1 MKKNILILALFFGL
15 FVSNA
20 QNIQNSS
27 VSFTQTLFPKK
38 TLPANVKNY
47 NVVVT
52 TPYLKDDS
60 SFRKIAEEKYQ
71 KDLIDFPN
79 VIKAAEKNYTEVTLV
94 EHSKKVA
101 EAKEIF
107 KLESEQFNKMSTL
120 ERLALI
126 DKKPVLRIPEKPYYY
141 APQPP
146 RVESINV
153 GDVIIYNP
161 ETLAKSYIKL
171 NGFGDGTDGI
181 QIKIDFKGFEYVE
194 PVATLVNVENFN
206 PQTKE
211 KFYTKQTQFVTKYRH
226 PTMLQVIVDGKNL
239 SSGILQG
246 TSEFQTKNTSSK
258 PTRIYIER
266 QEIETI
272 MSNINNYLNDQYG
285 YTKVNRYAVLYS
297 VKNKKGEYDDIE
309 KARDFAI
316 SGYKNYTEHQEDAVK
331 DIANAIAIW
340 EKTMTE
346 VNYDDSKAR
355 IDEKVGTALLKNL
368 IFATI
373 MTNEFGK
380 ANKYLTDFKL
390 LRLSYDDKQFADS
403 YEKIA
408 ADLKSRFEGK

>member
-1 MKKNILILALFFGL
+1 MKKNILLLAILFSVGVA
-15 FVSNA
+15 NA
-20 QNIQNSS
+20 QTIENIR

-47 NVVVT
+47 NVTIT

-71 KDLIDFPN
+71 KDLNDFPN
-79 VIKAAEKNYTEVTLV
+79 VIKASEKNYTDVTLV
-94 EHSKKVA
+94 EYAKKVA
-101 EAKEIF
+101 EAKEIY
-107 KLESEQFNKMSTL
+107 KLESDQFNKMSTL

-194 PVATLVNVENFN
+194 PVATLINVENYN

-226 PTMLQVIVDGKNL
+226 PTMLQVSIDGKNL
-239 SSGILQG
+239 SSGIFQG
-246 TSEFQTKNTSSK
+246 TSEFQTKATSSK

-266 QEIETI
+266 QEVETI
-272 MSNINNYLNDQYG
+272 MTSINNYLNDQYG
-285 YTKVNRYAVLYS
+285 YTKLNRYAVLYS
-297 VKNKKGEYDDIE
+297 VKNKKGEYDDLE
-309 KARDFAI
+309 KARDFAV

-340 EKTMTE
+340 EKTITE
-346 VNYDDSKAR
+346 VNYDDNKAR
-355 IDEKVGTALLKNL
+355 IDEKVGTAILKNL

-373 MTNEFGK
+373 MTNEFSK

-390 LRLSYDDKQFADS
+390 LRLSYDDKQFADT

>member
-1 MKKNILILALFFGL
+1 MKKTILLIALFLGFGQA
-15 FVSNA
+15 NA
-20 QNIQNSS
+20 QNIENIRI
-27 VSFTQTLFPKK
+27 SFTQTLFPKK
-38 TLPANVKNY
+38 TLPPSVKNY
-47 NVVVT
+47 NVAVT

-79 VIKAAEKNYTEVTLV
+79 VMKAAEKNYTDVTLA
-94 EHSKKVA
+94 EYAKKVA
-101 EAKEIF
+101 EAKERY
-107 KLESEQFNKMSTL
+107 KLESDQFNKMSTL

-141 APQPP
+141 APQQP
-146 RVESINV
+146 RIESINV

-194 PVATLVNVENFN
+194 PVASLVSVENYN

-226 PTMLQVIVDGKNL
+226 PTMLQVSIDGKNL
-239 SSGILQG
+239 TSGIFQG
-246 TSEFQTKNTSSK
+246 TSEFQTKATSSK

-272 MSNINNYLNDQYG
+272 MSSINNYLNDQYG
-285 YTKVNRYAVLYS
+285 YIKVNRYAVLYS

-309 KARDFAI
+309 KARDFAV

-373 MTNEFGK
+373 MTNEFSK
-380 ANKYLTDFKL
+380 SNKYLTDFKL
-390 LRLSYDDKQFADS
+390 LRLSYDDKQFADT

>member
-1 MKKNILILALFFGL
+1 MKKNILLIALISVFGL
-15 FVSNA
+15 ANA
-20 QNIQNSS
+20 QNIQTVN

-38 TLPANVKNY
+38 TLPGNIKNY
-47 NVVVT
+47 NVTVT

-60 SFRKIAEEKYQ
+60 SFRRIAEEKYQ
-71 KDLIDFPN
+71 KDLKNFPN
-79 VIKAAEKNYTEVTLV
+79 VLKEAEKNFYDNAITEHNRKV
-94 EHSKKVA
+94 E
-101 EAKEIF
+101 EAKERY

-126 DKKPVLRIPEKPYYY
+126 DKKPVLQIPERPVYV

-194 PVATLVNVENFN
+194 PVATLVNVENYN

-226 PTMLQVIVDGKNL
+226 PTMLQVSVEGKNL
-239 SSGILQG
+239 SSGIFQG
-246 TSEFQTKNTSSK
+246 TSEFQIKTTSSK
-258 PTRIYIER
+258 PTRLYIER

-285 YTKVNRYAVLYS
+285 YVTINRYAILYT
-297 VKNKKGEYDDIE
+297 VKNRKGEYDDIE

-316 SGYKNYTEHQEDAVK
+316 SGYKNYTLHQEDAVK

-346 VNYDDSKAR
+346 VNFDDSKAR

-380 ANKYLTDFKL
+380 ANKYLTDFKS

>member
-1 MKKNILILALFFGL
+1 MKKNILIIVFFLSIGL
-15 FVSNA
+15 VNA
-20 QNIQNSS
+20 QNIQNIS

-47 NVVVT
+47 NVTVT

-71 KDLIDFPN
+71 KDLNDFPN
-79 VIKAAEKNYTEVTLV
+79 VIIASEKNYTDVILV
-94 EHSKKVA
+94 DYAKKVA
-101 EAKEIF
+101 EAKDIF
-107 KLESEQFNKMSTL
+107 KLESDQFNKMSTL
-120 ERLALI
+120 EKLALI

-194 PVATLVNVENFN
+194 PFATLVNVENYN

-226 PTMLQVIVDGKNL
+226 PTMLQVSVDGKNL
-239 SSGILQG
+239 SSGIFQE
-246 TSEFQTKNTSSK
+246 TSEFQIKTTSSK

-272 MSNINNYLNDQYG
+272 MANINNYLNDQYG
-285 YTKVNRYAVLYS
+285 YTKLNRYAVLYS
-297 VKNKKGEYDDIE
+297 VKNRKGEYDDVE

-331 DIANAIAIW
+331 DITNAIAIW
-340 EKTMTE
+340 EKTITE

-373 MTNEFGK
+373 MTNEFSK

-390 LRLSYDDKQFADS
+390 LRLSYDDKQFADT

-408 ADLKSRFEGK
+408 ADLKTRFEGQ

>member
-1 MKKNILILALFFGL
+1 MKKNILIIVFFLSIGL
-15 FVSNA
+15 VNA
-20 QNIQNSS
+20 QNIQNIS

-47 NVVVT
+47 NVTVT

-71 KDLIDFPN
+71 KDLNDFPN
-79 VIKAAEKNYTEVTLV
+79 VIIASEKNYTDVILV
-94 EHSKKVA
+94 DYAKKVA
-101 EAKEIF
+101 EAKDIF
-107 KLESEQFNKMSTL
+107 KLESDQFNKMSTL

-194 PVATLVNVENFN
+194 PVATLVNVENYN

-239 SSGILQG
+239 SSGIFQG
-246 TSEFQTKNTSSK
+246 TSEFQTKATSSK

-266 QEIETI
+266 QEVETI
-272 MSNINNYLNDQYG
+272 MSSINNYLNDQYG
-285 YTKVNRYAVLYS
+285 YIKVNRYAILYS

-309 KARDFAI
+309 KARDFAV

-373 MTNEFGK
+373 MTNEFSK

-390 LRLSYDDKQFADS
+390 LRLSYDDKQFADT

>member
-1 MKKNILILALFFGL
+1 MKKNILIIAFFLSFGL
-15 FVSNA
+15 VNA
-20 QNIQNSS
+20 QNIQNTN

-38 TLPANVKNY
+38 TLPAYVKNY
-47 NVVVT
+47 NVTVT

-60 SFRKIAEEKYQ
+60 SFRRIAEEKYQ
-71 KDLIDFPN
+71 KDLKNFPN
-79 VIKAAEKNYTEVTLV
+79 VLKEAEKNFYDIDITNHNRKV
-94 EHSKKVA
+94 E
-101 EAKEIF
+101 EAKERY
-107 KLESEQFNKMSTL
+107 KLESEQFSKMSTI

-126 DKKPVLRIPEKPYYY
+126 DKKPVLQIPERPIYV

-194 PVATLVNVENFN
+194 PVATLVNVENYN

-226 PTMLQVIVDGKNL
+226 PTMLQVSVDGKNL
-239 SSGILQG
+239 SSGIFQG
-246 TSEFQTKNTSSK
+246 TSEFQIKTTSSK
-258 PTRIYIER
+258 PTRLYIER
-266 QEIETI
+266 QEIESI

-285 YTKVNRYAVLYS
+285 YITVNRYAMLYS
-297 VKNKKGEYDDIE
+297 VKNRKGEYDDIE

-373 MTNEFGK
+373 MTNEFVK
-380 ANKYLTDFKL
+380 ANKYLTDFKS
-390 LRLSYDDKQFADS
+390 LRLSYDDKQYADS
-403 YEKIA
+403 YEKIS

>member
-1 MKKNILILALFFGL
+1 MKKNILLIAFISVFGL
-15 FVSNA
+15 ANS
-20 QNIQNSS
+20 QNIQTVN

-38 TLPANVKNY
+38 TLPGNIKNY
-47 NVVVT
+47 NVTVT

-60 SFRKIAEEKYQ
+60 SFRRIAEEKYQ
-71 KDLIDFPN
+71 KDLKNFPN
-79 VIKAAEKNYTEVTLV
+79 VLKEAEKNFYDNAITEHNRKV
-94 EHSKKVA
+94 E
-101 EAKEIF
+101 EAKERY

-126 DKKPVLRIPEKPYYY
+126 DKKPVLQIPERPVYV

-194 PVATLVNVENFN
+194 PVATLVNVENYN

-226 PTMLQVIVDGKNL
+226 PTMLQVSVEGKNL
-239 SSGILQG
+239 SSGIYQG
-246 TSEFQTKNTSSK
+246 TSEFQIKTTSSK
-258 PTRIYIER
+258 PTRLYIER

-272 MSNINNYLNDQYG
+272 MSNINKYLNDQYG
-285 YTKVNRYAVLYS
+285 YVTVNRYAVLYT
-297 VKNKKGEYDDIE
+297 VKNRKGEYDDIE
-309 KARDFAI
+309 KASDFAI
-316 SGYKNYTEHQEDAVK
+316 SGYKNYTLHQEDAVK

-346 VNYDDSKAR
+346 VNFDDSKAR
-355 IDEKVGTALLKNL
+355 IDEKVGTAILKNL

-380 ANKYLTDFKL
+380 ANKYLNDFKS

>member
-1 MKKNILILALFFGL
+1 MKKNILIIALFLSFG
-15 FVSNA
+15 FANA
-20 QNIQNSS
+20 QNIQNIN

-38 TLPANVKNY
+38 TLPGNIKNY
-47 NVVVT
+47 NVTVT

-60 SFRKIAEEKYQ
+60 SFRRIAEEKYQ
-71 KDLIDFPN
+71 KDLKNFPN
-79 VIKAAEKNYTEVTLV
+79 VLKEAEKNFYDIDITNHNRKV
-94 EHSKKVA
+94 E
-101 EAKEIF
+101 EAKERY
-107 KLESEQFNKMSTL
+107 KLESEQFSKMSTI

-126 DKKPVLRIPEKPYYY
+126 DKKPVLQIPERPVYV

-194 PVATLVNVENFN
+194 PVATLVNVENYN

-226 PTMLQVIVDGKNL
+226 PTMLQVSVDGKNL
-239 SSGILQG
+239 SSGIFQG
-246 TSEFQTKNTSSK
+246 TSEFQIKTTSSK
-258 PTRIYIER
+258 PTRLYIER
-266 QEIETI
+266 QEIESI

-285 YTKVNRYAVLYS
+285 YITVNRYAMLYS
-297 VKNKKGEYDDIE
+297 VKNRKGEYDDIE

-373 MTNEFGK
+373 MTNEFVK
-380 ANKYLTDFKL
+380 ANKYLTDFKS

-403 YEKIA
+403 YEKIS

>member
-1 MKKNILILALFFGL
+1 MKKKILLIAFFLG
-15 FVSNA
+15 FGVANA
-20 QNIQNSS
+20 QNIENIRI
-27 VSFTQTLFPKK
+27 SFTQTLFPKK

-47 NVVVT
+47 HVTVT

-71 KDLIDFPN
+71 KDMIDFPN
-79 VIKAAEKNYTEVTLV
+79 VIMASEKNYTYVTLV
-94 EHSKKVA
+94 EYAKKVA
-101 EAKEIF
+101 EAKEIY
-107 KLESEQFNKMSTL
+107 KLESDQFNKMSTL

-126 DKKPVLRIPEKPYYY
+126 DKKPVLRIPEKPYYN

-146 RVESINV
+146 RVESINI

-194 PVATLVNVENFN
+194 PVATLINVENYN

-226 PTMLQVIVDGKNL
+226 PTMLQVSINGKNL
-239 SSGILQG
+239 SSGIFQG
-246 TSEFQTKNTSSK
+246 TSEFQTKATSSK

-266 QEIETI
+266 QEVETI
-272 MSNINNYLNDQYG
+272 MSSINNYLNDQYG
-285 YTKVNRYAVLYS
+285 YTKLNRYAVLYS
-297 VKNKKGEYDDIE
+297 VKNKKGEYDDLE
-309 KARDFAI
+309 KARDFAV

-340 EKTMTE
+340 EKTITE
-346 VNYDDSKAR
+346 VNYDDNKAR
-355 IDEKVGTALLKNL
+355 IDEKVGTAVLKNL

-373 MTNEFGK
+373 MTNEFSK

-390 LRLSYDDKQFADS
+390 LRLSYDDKQFADT

>member
-1 MKKNILILALFFGL
+1 MKKNILLLAILFSFGITK
-15 FVSNA
+15 A
-20 QNIQNSS
+20 QNIENIRI
-27 VSFTQTLFPKK
+27 SFTQTLFPKK

-47 NVVVT
+47 NVTVT

-60 SFRKIAEEKYQ
+60 SFRRIAEEKYQ
-71 KDLIDFPN
+71 QDLKNFPN
-79 VIKAAEKNYTEVTLV
+79 VLKEAEKNFYDIDITNHNRKV
-94 EHSKKVA
+94 E
-101 EAKEIF
+101 EAKERY

-126 DKKPVLRIPEKPYYY
+126 DKKPVLQIPQRPVYV

-239 SSGILQG
+239 SSGIFQG

-285 YTKVNRYAVLYS
+285 YVTVNRYAVLYS
-297 VKNKKGEYDDIE
+297 VKNRKGEYDDVE
-309 KARDFAI
+309 KARDFAV
-316 SGYKNYTEHQEDAVK
+316 SGYKNYTLHQEDAVK

-373 MTNEFGK
+373 MTNEFVK

>member
-1 MKKNILILALFFGL
+1 
-15 FVSNA
+15 
-20 QNIQNSS
+20 

-38 TLPANVKNY
+38 TLPPNVKNY
-47 NVVVT
+47 NVTIT

-71 KDLIDFPN
+71 KDLNDFPN
-79 VIKAAEKNYTEVTLV
+79 VIRASEKNYTEVTLV
-94 EHSKKVA
+94 EHAKKVA
-101 EAKEIF
+101 EAKENY
-107 KLESEQFNKMSTL
+107 KLESDQFNKMSTL

-146 RVESINV
+146 RVESINI

-161 ETLAKSYIKL
+161 ETLAKSYVKL

-181 QIKIDFKGFEYVE
+181 QIKIDFKGFEYIE
-194 PVATLVNVENFN
+194 PVATLVNVENYN

-226 PTMLQVIVDGKNL
+226 PTMLQVSIDGKNL
-239 SSGILQG
+239 SSGIFQG
-246 TSEFQTKNTSSK
+246 TSEFQTKATSSK

-266 QEIETI
+266 QEVETI
-272 MSNINNYLNDQYG
+272 MASINSYLNDQYG
-285 YTKVNRYAVLYS
+285 YTKLTRYAVLYS
-297 VKNKKGEYDDIE
+297 VKNKKGEYDDLE
-309 KARDFAI
+309 KARDFAV

-340 EKTMTE
+340 EKTITE

-355 IDEKVGTALLKNL
+355 IDEKVGTAILKNL

-373 MTNEFGK
+373 MTNEFSK

>member
-1 MKKNILILALFFGL
+1 MKKNILLLAILFSFGITK
-15 FVSNA
+15 A
-20 QNIQNSS
+20 QNIENIRI
-27 VSFTQTLFPKK
+27 SFTQTLFPKK

-47 NVVVT
+47 NVTVT

-60 SFRKIAEEKYQ
+60 SFRRIAEEKYQ
-71 KDLIDFPN
+71 QDLKNFPN
-79 VIKAAEKNYTEVTLV
+79 VLKEAEKNFYDIEITNHNRKV
-94 EHSKKVA
+94 E
-101 EAKEIF
+101 EAKERY

-126 DKKPVLRIPEKPYYY
+126 DKKPVLQIPQRPVYV

-239 SSGILQG
+239 SSGVFQG

-285 YTKVNRYAVLYS
+285 YVTVNRYAVLYS
-297 VKNKKGEYDDIE
+297 VKNRKGEYDDVE
-309 KARDFAI
+309 KARDFAV
-316 SGYKNYTEHQEDAVK
+316 SGYKNYTLHQEDAVK

-340 EKTMTE
+340 EKTITE

-373 MTNEFGK
+373 MTNEFSK
-380 ANKYLTDFKL
+380 ANKYITDFKL
-390 LRLSYDDKQFADS
+390 LRLSYDDKQFADT

>member
-1 MKKNILILALFFGL
+1 MKKTILLLAILFCFEITE
-15 FVSNA
+15 A
-20 QNIQNSS
+20 QNIETIRVQ
-27 VSFTQTLFPKK
+27 FTQTLFPKK
-38 TLPANVKNY
+38 TLPGNIKNY
-47 NVVVT
+47 NVTVT

-60 SFRKIAEEKYQ
+60 SFRRIAEEKYQ
-71 KDLIDFPN
+71 QDLKNFPN
-79 VIKAAEKNYTEVTLV
+79 VLKEAEKNFYDIEITNHNRKV
-94 EHSKKVA
+94 E
-101 EAKEIF
+101 EAKERY
-107 KLESEQFNKMSTL
+107 KLESEQFSKMSTL

-126 DKKPVLRIPEKPYYY
+126 DKKPVLQIPERPVYV

-194 PVATLVNVENFN
+194 PVASLVSVENYN

-239 SSGILQG
+239 SSGIFQG
-246 TSEFQTKNTSSK
+246 TSEYQTKNTSSK
-258 PTRIYIER
+258 PARIYIER

-272 MSNINNYLNDQYG
+272 MANINNYLNDQYG
-285 YTKVNRYAVLYS
+285 YTKLNRYAVLYS

-309 KARDFAI
+309 KARDFAA

-340 EKTMTE
+340 EKTITE

-355 IDEKVGTALLKNL
+355 IDEKVGTAILKNL

-373 MTNEFGK
+373 MTNEFVK

>member
-1 MKKNILILALFFGL
+1 MKKNILLLAILFCFGITE
-15 FVSNA
+15 A
-20 QNIQNSS
+20 QNIETIRVQ
-27 VSFTQTLFPKK
+27 FTQTLFPKK
-38 TLPANVKNY
+38 TLPGNIKNY
-47 NVVVT
+47 NVTVT

-60 SFRKIAEEKYQ
+60 SFRRIAEEKYQ
-71 KDLIDFPN
+71 KDLKNFPN
-79 VIKAAEKNYTEVTLV
+79 VLKEAEKNFYDIDITNHNRKV
-94 EHSKKVA
+94 E
-101 EAKEIF
+101 EAKERY
-107 KLESEQFNKMSTL
+107 KLESEQFSKMSTL

-126 DKKPVLRIPEKPYYY
+126 DKKPVLQIPERPVYV

-194 PVATLVNVENFN
+194 PIASLVSVENYN

-239 SSGILQG
+239 SSGIFQG
-246 TSEFQTKNTSSK
+246 TSEYQTKNTSSK

-285 YTKVNRYAVLYS
+285 YVTVNRYAVLYS
-297 VKNKKGEYDDIE
+297 VKN
-309 KARDFAI
+309 
-316 SGYKNYTEHQEDAVK
+316 
-331 DIANAIAIW
+331 
-340 EKTMTE
+340 
-346 VNYDDSKAR
+346 
-355 IDEKVGTALLKNL
+355 L
-368 IFATI
+368 I
-373 MTNEFGK
+373 
-380 ANKYLTDFKL
+380 
-390 LRLSYDDKQFADS
+390 
-403 YEKIA
+403 
-408 ADLKSRFEGK
+408 

>member
-1 MKKNILILALFFGL
+1 MKKNILLIAFLLGFGYA
-15 FVSNA
+15 NA
-20 QNIQNSS
+20 QNIENIRI
-27 VSFTQTLFPKK
+27 SFTQTLFPKK

-47 NVVVT
+47 NVTIT

-60 SFRKIAEEKYQ
+60 TFRKIAEEKYQ
-71 KDLIDFPN
+71 KDLSDFPN
-79 VIKAAEKNYTEVTLV
+79 VIKASEKNYTDVTLV
-94 EHSKKVA
+94 EYAKKVA
-101 EAKEIF
+101 EAKDIY
-107 KLESEQFNKMSTL
+107 KLESDQFNKMSTL

-146 RVESINV
+146 RVESINI

-171 NGFGDGTDGI
+171 NGFGDGTDGL

-194 PVATLVNVENFN
+194 PVATLVNVENYN

-226 PTMLQVIVDGKNL
+226 PTLLQVSIDGKNL
-239 SSGILQG
+239 SSGIFQG
-246 TSEFQTKNTSSK
+246 TSEFQKKATSSK

-266 QEIETI
+266 QEVESI
-272 MSNINNYLNDQYG
+272 MASINSYLNDQYG
-285 YTKVNRYAVLYS
+285 YTKLTRYAVLYS
-297 VKNKKGEYDDIE
+297 VKNKKGEYDDLE
-309 KARDFAI
+309 KARDFAV

-340 EKTMTE
+340 EKTITE
-346 VNYDDSKAR
+346 VNYEDSKAR
-355 IDEKVGTALLKNL
+355 IDEKVGTAILKNL

-373 MTNEFGK
+373 MTNEFNK

-390 LRLSYDDKQFADS
+390 LRLSYDDKQFADT

>member
-1 MKKNILILALFFGL
+1 MKKNILLLAILFCFGITE
-15 FVSNA
+15 A
-20 QNIQNSS
+20 QNIETIRVQ
-27 VSFTQTLFPKK
+27 FTQTLFPKK
-38 TLPANVKNY
+38 TLPGNIKNY
-47 NVVVT
+47 NVTVT

-60 SFRKIAEEKYQ
+60 SFRRIAEEKYQ
-71 KDLIDFPN
+71 KDLKNFPN
-79 VIKAAEKNYTEVTLV
+79 VLKEAEKNFYDIDITNHNRKV
-94 EHSKKVA
+94 E
-101 EAKEIF
+101 EAKERY
-107 KLESEQFNKMSTL
+107 KLESEQFSKMSTL

-126 DKKPVLRIPEKPYYY
+126 DKKPVLQIPERPVYV

-194 PVATLVNVENFN
+194 PVASLVSVENYN

-239 SSGILQG
+239 SSGIFQG
-246 TSEFQTKNTSSK
+246 TSEYQTKNTSSK

-285 YTKVNRYAVLYS
+285 YVTVNRYAVLYS
-297 VKNKKGEYDDIE
+297 VKNRKGEYDDLE
-309 KARDFAI
+309 KARDFAV
-316 SGYKNYTEHQEDAVK
+316 SGYKNYTLHQEDAVK

-340 EKTMTE
+340 EKTITE

-355 IDEKVGTALLKNL
+355 IDEKVGTAILKNL

-373 MTNEFGK
+373 MTNEFEK

-390 LRLSYDDKQFADS
+390 LRLSYDDKQFADT

>member
-1 MKKNILILALFFGL
+1 MKKNILIIAFILGFGL
-15 FVSNA
+15 ANA
-20 QNIQNSS
+20 QNIQNVN
-27 VSFTQTLFPKK
+27 VSFIQTLFPKK

-47 NVVVT
+47 NVRVT

-60 SFRKIAEEKYQ
+60 SFRKIAEDQYQ
-71 KDLIDFPN
+71 TDLKNFPN
-79 VIKAAEKNYTEVTLV
+79 TI
-94 EHSKKVA
+94 A
-101 EAKEIF
+101 EAKKRFAEVEMVNYNVKLEEAKERY
-107 KLESEQFNKMSTL
+107 KLESDQFNKMSTL

-126 DKKPVLRIPEKPYYY
+126 DKKPTLQYPPKPVYYD
-141 APQPP
+141 PP
-146 RVESINV
+146 VPRLESINV
-153 GDVIIYNP
+153 GDIIIYNP

-194 PVATLVNVENFN
+194 PVATLVNVENYN

-226 PTMLQVIVDGKNL
+226 PTMLQVSVDGKNL
-239 SSGILQG
+239 SSGIFQG
-246 TSEFQTKNTSSK
+246 TSEFQIKNTSSK
-258 PTRIYIER
+258 PTRLYIER

-272 MSNINNYLNDQYG
+272 ISNINNYLNDQYG
-285 YTKVNRYAVLYS
+285 YITVNRYAVLYS
-297 VKNKKGEYDDIE
+297 VKNKKGEYDDVE

-316 SGYKNYTEHQEDAVK
+316 SGYKNYTQHQEDAVK

-340 EKTMTE
+340 EKTITE
-346 VNYDDSKAR
+346 VNYDDNKAR
-355 IDEKVGTALLKNL
+355 IDEKVGTAILKNL

-373 MTNEFGK
+373 MTNEFVK
-380 ANKYLTDFKL
+380 ANKYLTDFKS

>member
-1 MKKNILILALFFGL
+1 MKKNILITAFFLSFGL
-15 FVSNA
+15 VNA
-20 QNIQNSS
+20 QNIQNTN

-47 NVVVT
+47 NVTVT

-71 KDLIDFPN
+71 QDLIDFPN

-94 EHSKKVA
+94 EHAKKVA
-101 EAKEIF
+101 EAKDIF
-107 KLESEQFNKMSTL
+107 KLESDQFNKMSTL
-120 ERLALI
+120 EKLALI

-194 PVATLVNVENFN
+194 PVATLVNVENYN

-226 PTMLQVIVDGKNL
+226 PTMLQVIIDGKNL
-239 SSGILQG
+239 SSGIFQG
-246 TSEFQTKNTSSK
+246 TSEFQTKATSSK

-272 MSNINNYLNDQYG
+272 MSSINNFLNDQYG

-309 KARDFAI
+309 KARDFAA

-340 EKTMTE
+340 EKTITE

-355 IDEKVGTALLKNL
+355 IDEKVGTAILKNL

-373 MTNEFGK
+373 MTNEFVK

>member
-1 MKKNILILALFFGL
+1 MKKNILIIVFFLSIGL
-15 FVSNA
+15 VNA
-20 QNIQNSS
+20 QNIQNIS

-47 NVVVT
+47 NVTVT

-71 KDLIDFPN
+71 KDLNDFPN
-79 VIKAAEKNYTEVTLV
+79 VIIASEKNYTDVILV
-94 EHSKKVA
+94 DYAKKVA
-101 EAKEIF
+101 EAKDIF
-107 KLESEQFNKMSTL
+107 KLESDQFNKMSTL
-120 ERLALI
+120 EKLALI

-146 RVESINV
+146 RIESINV

-181 QIKIDFKGFEYVE
+181 QIKIDFKGFEYIE
-194 PVATLVNVENFN
+194 PVATLVNVENYN

-211 KFYTKQTQFVTKYRH
+211 KFYTKQTQFVTKFRH
-226 PTMLQVIVDGKNL
+226 PTLLQVSIDGKNL
-239 SSGILQG
+239 SSGIFQG
-246 TSEFQTKNTSSK
+246 TSEFQTKATSSK

-272 MSNINNYLNDQYG
+272 MSSINNYLNDQYG
-285 YTKVNRYAVLYS
+285 YIKVNRYAILYS

-309 KARDFAI
+309 KARDFAV

-373 MTNEFGK
+373 MTNEFSK

-390 LRLSYDDKQFADS
+390 LRLSYDDKQFADT

>member
-1 MKKNILILALFFGL
+1 
-15 FVSNA
+15 
-20 QNIQNSS
+20 

-38 TLPANVKNY
+38 TLPGNIKNY
-47 NVVVT
+47 NVTVT

-60 SFRKIAEEKYQ
+60 SFRRIAEEKYQ
-71 KDLIDFPN
+71 KDLKNFPN
-79 VIKAAEKNYTEVTLV
+79 VLKEAEKNFYDIDITNHNRKV
-94 EHSKKVA
+94 E
-101 EAKEIF
+101 EAKERY
-107 KLESEQFNKMSTL
+107 KLESEQFSKMSTI

-126 DKKPVLRIPEKPYYY
+126 DKKPVLQIPERPVYV

-146 RVESINV
+146 VVESINV

-194 PVATLVNVENFN
+194 PVATLVSVENYN

-226 PTMLQVIVDGKNL
+226 PTTLQVSIDGKNL
-239 SSGILQG
+239 SSGVFQG
-246 TSEFQTKNTSSK
+246 TSEFQIKTTSSK

-266 QEIETI
+266 QEVETI
-272 MSNINNYLNDQYG
+272 MSNINKYLNDQYG
-285 YTKVNRYAVLYS
+285 YTTVNRYAVLYT
-297 VKNKKGEYDDIE
+297 VKNRKGEYDDIE

-316 SGYKNYTEHQEDAVK
+316 SGYKNYTLHQEDAVK

-340 EKTMTE
+340 EKTITE

-355 IDEKVGTALLKNL
+355 IDEKVGTAILKNL

-373 MTNEFGK
+373 MTNEFEK
-380 ANKYLTDFKL
+380 ANKYLTAFKL
-390 LRLSYDDKQFADS
+390 LRLSYDDKQFADT
-403 YEKIA
+403 YEKIG

>member
-1 MKKNILILALFFGL
+1 MKKNILIIALFLSIGFA
-15 FVSNA
+15 NA
-20 QNIQNSS
+20 QNIQNIN

-38 TLPANVKNY
+38 TLPGNIKNY
-47 NVVVT
+47 NVTVT

-60 SFRKIAEEKYQ
+60 SFRRIAEEKYQ
-71 KDLIDFPN
+71 KDLKNFPN
-79 VIKAAEKNYTEVTLV
+79 VLKEAEKNFYDIDITNHNRKV
-94 EHSKKVA
+94 E
-101 EAKEIF
+101 EAKERY
-107 KLESEQFNKMSTL
+107 KLESEQFSKMSTI

-126 DKKPVLRIPEKPYYY
+126 DKKPVLQIPERPVYV

-194 PVATLVNVENFN
+194 PVATLVNVENYN

-226 PTMLQVIVDGKNL
+226 PTMLQVSVDGKNL
-239 SSGILQG
+239 SSGIFQG
-246 TSEFQTKNTSSK
+246 TSEFQIKTTSSK
-258 PTRIYIER
+258 PTRLYIER
-266 QEIETI
+266 QEIESI

-285 YTKVNRYAVLYS
+285 YITVNRYAMLYS
-297 VKNKKGEYDDIE
+297 VKNRKGEYDDIE

-373 MTNEFGK
+373 MTNEFVK
-380 ANKYLTDFKL
+380 ANKYLTDFKS

>member
-1 MKKNILILALFFGL
+1 MKKNILIIAFFLSFGL
-15 FVSNA
+15 VNA
-20 QNIQNSS
+20 QNIQNTN

-47 NVVVT
+47 NVTVT

-71 KDLIDFPN
+71 KDLNDFPN
-79 VIKAAEKNYTEVTLV
+79 VIIASEKNYTDVILV
-94 EHSKKVA
+94 DYAKKVA
-101 EAKEIF
+101 EAKDIF
-107 KLESEQFNKMSTL
+107 KLESDQFNKMSTL
-120 ERLALI
+120 EKLALI

-194 PVATLVNVENFN
+194 PVASLVSVENYN

-239 SSGILQG
+239 SSGIFQG
-246 TSEFQTKNTSSK
+246 TSEYQTKNTSSK

-285 YTKVNRYAVLYS
+285 YVTVNRYAVLYS
-297 VKNKKGEYDDIE
+297 VKNRKGEYDDLE
-309 KARDFAI
+309 KARDFAV
-316 SGYKNYTEHQEDAVK
+316 SGYKNYTLHQEDAVK

-355 IDEKVGTALLKNL
+355 IDEKVGTAILKNL

-373 MTNEFGK
+373 MTNEFVK

>member
-1 MKKNILILALFFGL
+1 MKKTILLLAILFCFEITE
-15 FVSNA
+15 A
-20 QNIQNSS
+20 QNIETIRVQ
-27 VSFTQTLFPKK
+27 FTQTLFPKK
-38 TLPANVKNY
+38 TLPGNIKNY
-47 NVVVT
+47 NVTVT

-60 SFRKIAEEKYQ
+60 SFRRIAEEKYQ
-71 KDLIDFPN
+71 QDLKNFPN
-79 VIKAAEKNYTEVTLV
+79 VLKEAEKNFYDIEITNHNRKV
-94 EHSKKVA
+94 E
-101 EAKEIF
+101 EAKERY
-107 KLESEQFNKMSTL
+107 KLESEQFSKMSTL

-126 DKKPVLRIPEKPYYY
+126 DKKPVLQIPQRPVYI

-194 PVATLVNVENFN
+194 PVATLVSVENYN

-239 SSGILQG
+239 SPGIFQG
-246 TSEFQTKNTSSK
+246 TSEFQIKTTSSK

-272 MSNINNYLNDQYG
+272 MANINNYLNDQYG
-285 YTKVNRYAVLYS
+285 YTKLNRYAVLYS

-309 KARDFAI
+309 KARDFAA

-340 EKTMTE
+340 EKTITE

-373 MTNEFGK
+373 MTNEFVK

>member
-1 MKKNILILALFFGL
+1 MKKNILIIAFFLIFGL
-15 FVSNA
+15 VNA
-20 QNIQNSS
+20 QNIQNTN

-47 NVVVT
+47 NVTVT

-71 KDLIDFPN
+71 QDLKNFPN
-79 VIKAAEKNYTEVTLV
+79 VLKEAEKNFYDIEITNHNRKV
-94 EHSKKVA
+94 E
-101 EAKEIF
+101 EAKERY

-126 DKKPVLRIPEKPYYY
+126 DKKPVLQIPERPVYV

-194 PVATLVNVENFN
+194 PVATLVNVENYN

-226 PTMLQVIVDGKNL
+226 PTMLQVSVDGKNL
-239 SSGILQG
+239 SSGIFQG
-246 TSEFQTKNTSSK
+246 TSEFQIKTTSSK
-258 PTRIYIER
+258 PTRLYIER
-266 QEIETI
+266 QEIESI

-285 YTKVNRYAVLYS
+285 YITVNRYAMLYS
-297 VKNKKGEYDDIE
+297 VKNRKGEYDDIE

-373 MTNEFGK
+373 MTNEFVK
-380 ANKYLTDFKL
+380 ANKYLTDFKS
-390 LRLSYDDKQFADS
+390 LRLSYDDKQYADS